1 MRFSALGPPSPRQS
15 VFPLLQRRLPPPPAV
30 RVHPAPTGAGAVLA
44 RLGGASEL
52 LFPLLAF
59 PGLVPDP
66 RLPWPLRPVCFR
78 HRDYQFLK
86 GAFGASTRASVGL
99 WEVRGWQGRA
109 WLKKAHDGRGQLCE
123 CACGPRSLFPGL
135 HKPFA

>member
-1 MRFSALGPPSPRQS
+1 MDIRDIYTQIITEESRNPKNKRYLN
-15 VFPLLQRRLPPPPAV
+15 
-30 RVHPAPTGAGAVLA
+30 HPTHEEKGHN
-44 RLGGASEL
+44 
-52 LFPLLAF
+52 
-59 PGLVPDP
+59 P

-123 CACGPRSLFPGL
+123 CVCGPRSLFPGL